1 MYPELRPGRP
11 GDAPAVARIERAS
24 FPDPWPPEVFEE
36 CLEPWSG
43 VSTWVAADAGRIV
56 GYVCAAIPSP
66 GVLHVAN
73 LCVARP
79 VRRMG
84 VGRLLLETVEDW
96 GAVSGCTACFLEV
109 RCTNRA
115 AVGLYIGRGYLPCGR
130 LPEYYGPRRHGLR
143 LVRSLEAGDG
153 TRAALAGALVRRLG
167 AAPPVGVV
175 LGSGLS
181 WVADLFGDGGSVSWD
196 DLPGMKGGALPG
208 HPGLIRISSCGRFAF
223 LLGRRHHYQGYSGDG
238 IAMLPVSM
246 TDLGVST
253 WILTSSA
260 GAVSGSLAVGDA
272 VVFRDHV
279 NLSGCVPGVRSRI
292 PSPLY
297 SRPLRSIAAEAAERT
312 GARVS
317 EGLFACV
324 SGPAYETGAELDLLR
339 RMGVD
344 AVSMSTAPE
353 ALALAARG
361 CDVLGLALV
370 TNTCGPGE
378 EVTHQAVLD
387 AQGIIRSSLGPFIEA
402 LLEGTAAHA
411 LR

>member
-1 MYPELRPGRP
+1 MYPETRRGRP
-11 GDAPAVARIERAS
+11 GDAAAIARIERAS
-24 FPDPWPPEVFEE
+24 FPDPWPPDVFEE

-43 VSTWVAADAGRIV
+43 ISTWIAADAGRII

-73 LCVARP
+73 LCVTRSA
-79 VRRMG
+79 RRMG
-84 VGRLLLETVEDW
+84 VGRLLLETAEDW
-96 GAVSGCTACFLEV
+96 GAASGCRACFLEV

-115 AVGLYIGRGYLPCGR
+115 AVGLYIRKGYTPCGH
-130 LPEYYGPRRHGLR
+130 LPGYYGPRRHGLR
-143 LVRSLEAGDG
+143 LVRGLEAGNPG
-153 TRAALAGALVRRLG
+153 KAALAGALAGRLG
-167 AAPPVGVV
+167 AAPPVGIV

-181 WVADLFGDGGSVSWD
+181 WVADLFGEGESISWE
-196 DLPGMKGGALPG
+196 DLPGMSGDALPG
-208 HPGLIRISSCGRFAF
+208 HPGRIVTSSCGRFVF
-223 LLGRRHHYQGYSGDG
+223 LLGRRHHYQGFSGNG
-238 IAMLPVSM
+238 ITMLPESLA
-246 TDLGVST
+246 DLGVST

-260 GAVSGSLAVGDA
+260 GAVSRSLAVGDA

-279 NLSGCVPGVRSRI
+279 NLSGCVPDVRSRI

-297 SRPLRSIAAEAAERT
+297 SMPLRRIAAEAAGRT

-324 SGPAYETGAELDLLR
+324 SGPAYETVAELDLLR

-361 CDVLGLALV
+361 CDVLGLAFV

-387 AQGIIRSSLGPFIEA
+387 AQGIIRSSLGPFLGA
-402 LLEGTAAHA
+402 LLGGAAAHA